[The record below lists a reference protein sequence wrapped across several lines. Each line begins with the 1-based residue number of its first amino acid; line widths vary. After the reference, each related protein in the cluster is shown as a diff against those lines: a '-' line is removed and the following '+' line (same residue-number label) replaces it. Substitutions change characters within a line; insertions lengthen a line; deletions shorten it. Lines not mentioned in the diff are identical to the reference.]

1 MHFSSLHRSFF
12 RPLLLLIVS
21 AILLLPTAASADVVK
36 VVVDGVIHPL
46 SAEYIERAVDDAE
59 RTHADALLIEIRTP
73 GGLMNSMEDIVHKV
87 LDSKVPVIIYVS
99 PSGKGASSA
108 GFFILESADVAAM
121 APGTN
126 TGAAHPVRGDGV
138 IMDPVMKE
146 KVENYAASLMR
157 SYVSKRGRNVEVA
170 ETAVRQSKSFT
181 ADEALAQHLID
192 YIAKDQDDL
201 FKQIDGKSVTRFDG
215 SKVVLHV
222 AGKPVRIYAMTLR
235 EKILS
240 VLMDPNLT
248 ALLFTLGI
256 FAIIAEFNHPGAVI
270 PGVVGLI
277 AIMLALF
284 AMQMLPTRYESV
296 ALVLGA
302 FVLFGLEAKF
312 QSHGVLTIGGMI
324 MMVLGMLLLV
334 DGPIP
339 EMRVKLLTALSVAI
353 PLGVITVFL
362 LTLAIRA
369 RRNKVVTGKESLI
382 GEIGVARSPL
392 LPTGKVFVRGSIWN
406 AVASVNI
413 DVGQAVV
420 VRNVQG
426 LTLQV
431 DPAAQS
437 VTLDAAKSST

>member
-1 MHFSSLHRSFF
+1 MLHFSSLR
-12 RPLLLLIVS
+12 RLLLLTLS
-21 AILLLPTAASADVVK
+21 TILLLPCAASADVVK
-36 VVVDGVIHPL
+36 VVVDSVIHPL
-46 SAEYIERAVDDAE
+46 SAEYIERAVQEAE

-108 GFFILESADVAAM
+108 GFFILEAADVAAM

-126 TGAAHPVRGDGV
+126 TGAAHPIRGDGV

-170 ETAVRQSKSFT
+170 ESAVRQSKSFT

-222 AGKPVRIYAMTLR
+222 AGKPVTKYAMTLR

-256 FAIIAEFNHPGAVI
+256 FAILIEFNHPG
-270 PGVVGLI
+270 GVVPGAIGLI
-277 AIMLALF
+277 AVAVSIF

-296 ALVLGA
+296 ALVIGA
-302 FVLFGLEAKF
+302 FVLFALEAKYH
-312 QSHGVLTIGGMI
+312 SHGLFTAGGMI
-324 MMVLGMLLLV
+324 MMVTGMLLLV

-339 EMRVKLLTALSVAI
+339 EMRVKLITALSVAI
-353 PLGVITVFL
+353 PLGAITVFL

-392 LPTGKVFVRGSIWN
+392 LPTGKVFVRGSLWN
-406 AVASVNI
+406 AVASANI

-420 VRNVQG
+420 VRNVHN
-426 LTLQV
+426 LVLHV
-431 DPAAQS
+431 DPAMQS
-437 VTLDAAKSST
+437 VTLDAVKS

>member
-1 MHFSSLHRSFF
+1 MLHFSSLR
-12 RPLLLLIVS
+12 RLLLLTLS
-21 AILLLPTAASADVVK
+21 TILLLPCAASADVVK
-36 VVVDGVIHPL
+36 VVVDSVIHPL
-46 SAEYIERAVDDAE
+46 SAEYIERAVQEAE

-108 GFFILESADVAAM
+108 GFFILEAADVAAM

-126 TGAAHPVRGDGV
+126 TGAAHPIRGDGV

-170 ETAVRQSKSFT
+170 ESAVRQSKSFT

-222 AGKPVRIYAMTLR
+222 AGKPVRPYAMTLR

-256 FAIIAEFNHPGAVI
+256 FAILIEFNHPG
-270 PGVVGLI
+270 GVVPGAIGLI
-277 AIMLALF
+277 AVAVSIF

-296 ALVLGA
+296 ALVIGA
-302 FVLFGLEAKF
+302 FVLFALEAKYH
-312 QSHGVLTIGGMI
+312 SHGLFTAGGMI
-324 MMVLGMLLLV
+324 MMVTGMLLLV

-339 EMRVKLLTALSVAI
+339 EMRVKLITALSVAI
-353 PLGVITVFL
+353 PLGAITVFL

-392 LPTGKVFVRGSIWN
+392 LPTGKVFVRGSLWN
-406 AVASVNI
+406 AVASANI

-420 VRNVQG
+420 VRNVHN
-426 LTLQV
+426 LVLHV
-431 DPAAQS
+431 DPAMQS
-437 VTLDAAKSST
+437 VTLDAVKS